1 MMINGINSHQGL
13 NVNELFNT
21 CLGNLNELGED
32 LQTAMTQMS
41 SLKSTDDNYQTAM
54 LQMQFYI
61 GQYNAILE
69 MVSSVSKSLTDMMK
83 TLAQR
88 TS

>member
-1 MMINGINSHQGL
+1 MQINSIANSGINI
-13 NVNELFNT
+13 NELFNT
-21 CLGNLNELGED
+21 CVTNLNQYGAVLQEELEEISGTTTID
-32 LQTAMTQMS
+32 QT
-41 SLKSTDDNYQTAM
+41 KM
-54 LQMQFYI
+54 LEMQFYI
-61 GQYNAILE
+61 GQYNSVLE